1 MTLARKCHGCGVR
14 GLFVPLAPAH
24 PSANWS
30 GPLQDCCLLD
40 LVVSERRR
48 LAMLAFGKRVG
59 PDLFA
64 YAPICPEVGAATPP
78 MGYGWSGAIAVAE
91 YRGLRGT
98 KKTELIES
106 N

>member
-1 MTLARKCHGCGVR
+1 
-14 GLFVPLAPAH
+14 
-24 PSANWS
+24 
-30 GPLQDCCLLD
+30 
-40 LVVSERRR
+40 
-48 LAMLAFGKRVG
+48 MLAFGKRVG

-78 MGYGWSGAIAVAE
+78 MGYRWSGAIALGE
-91 YRGLRGT
+91 CRGLRGT